1 MHACLPHRVS
11 RPRGTG
17 SVGDSVGELR
27 RLWLQAKASSGNASW
42 GCNKRA
48 KPLRART
55 KSGDSKSGDG
65 RWMPQMATT
74 PCDSTRMLQTP
85 LSSLRPT
92 SVCVSTATAGQR
104 ARRSAMGPSLRL
116 LHLRCVCVVFC
127 GLRDNEGLQRL
138 TTAPCLSFP
147 PTATVDPRLHHGL
160 LTLCRGLHRA
170 Y

>member
-17 SVGDSVGELR
+17 SVGESVGELR

-74 PCDSTRMLQTP
+74 PCDSTRMLQPP

-138 TTAPCLSFP
+138 TTAPCLSLP
-147 PTATVDPRLHHGL
+147 PTAAIAPRLHHGL